1 MKKIALYLA
10 IVIFLTSTVSA
21 SSSKNISW
29 EKDLENGY
37 ITTSPIIVDEQVIVR
52 TSGFWSGN
60 DRPNIY

>member
-10 IVIFLTSTVSA
+10 IVILLTSTVSA
-21 SSSKNISW
+21 SFSKNISW

-52 TSGFWSGN
+52 TS
-60 DRPNIY
+60 

>member
-10 IVIFLTSTVSA
+10 IVILLTSTVSA
-21 SSSKNISW
+21 SFSKDISW

-52 TSGFWSGN
+52 TSGFF
-60 DRPNIY
+60 RKR